1 MSLLGWVWW
10 PEPGKRPA
18 GVKEEVR
25 IQESWRNTHLSS
37 VLTQCFRMAA
47 ELLGNVHVYRLV
59 IPTMTGNGVIS
70 FVQNEGLVLD
80 ECSVEMAWKEE
91 GRLVCLIP
99 WCRLLTLS
107 WLLEQGW
114 KDIVECRPKWKSLLR
129 TVFGVFGG
137 SPDGQS
143 DSFCKASLS

>member
-1 MSLLGWVWW
+1 
-10 PEPGKRPA
+10 
-18 GVKEEVR
+18 
-25 IQESWRNTHLSS
+25 
-37 VLTQCFRMAA
+37 MAA

-99 WCRLLTLS
+99 
-107 WLLEQGW
+107 
-114 KDIVECRPKWKSLLR
+114 
-129 TVFGVFGG
+129 
-137 SPDGQS
+137 
-143 DSFCKASLS
+143 